1 MTVPPPAPP
10 PPDGAGPGST
20 ASGQGSTAS
29 GLGSTASSTSGP
41 GPGPGPTVT
50 ARRPPALSPS
60 RAADFRRCPLL
71 YRFRAVDRLPEPP
84 SRAQVRGTL
93 VHAVL
98 EALFARPAAQRT
110 PGVARELLGPC
121 WDALAAAWPETAT
134 LFEGPQ
140 EQALWLDSAAAL
152 LDAYFTLE
160 DPAAVPVTA
169 VENRIETELTGP
181 GGPVPLRGILDRLD
195 EGPDGSLRVVDYKTG
210 STPGDGFEGAVLFQ
224 LKFYALAVLL
234 ARGRMPDELR
244 MLYLAD
250 RTVLTYRPD
259 EAELHRFGRLLDA
272 LWTALGRAAPGGDFR
287 PNRGPACRT
296 CDHRERCPAWGG
308 VPPPYPGWPGDAAAP
323 TGGA

>member
-1 MTVPPPAPP
+1 MTAPLPDPAP
-10 PPDGAGPGST
+10 AGDAGT
-20 ASGQGSTAS
+20 DAGT
-29 GLGSTASSTSGP
+29 TSG
-41 GPGPGPTVT
+41 T
-50 ARRPPALSPS
+50 ARRSPALSPS

-98 EALFARPAAQRT
+98 EALFSRPPEQRT
-110 PGVARELLGPC
+110 LGAARELLGPC
-121 WDALAAAWPETAT
+121 WDELAAAWPETST
-134 LFEGPQ
+134 LFDGAQ
-140 EQALWLDSAAAL
+140 EQAVWLDSAAAL

-160 DPAAVPVTA
+160 DPAAVPATA
-169 VENRIETELTGP
+169 VESRIETELAAP

-195 EGPDGSLRVVDYKTG
+195 EAPDGSLRVIDYKTG
-210 STPGDGFEGAVLFQ
+210 ATPGAGFEGPVLFQ

-234 ARGRMPDELR
+234 ARGRMPEELR

-272 LWTALGRAAPGGDFR
+272 LWAAIGRAAPTGDFQ
-287 PNRGPACRT
+287 PNRGSACRT

-308 VPPPYPGWPGDAAAP
+308 VPPPYPGWP
-323 TGGA
+323 TGGAPPAAEA